1 MKPRVCIL
9 GAGMTGL
16 AAAYAS
22 GIEVYEAA
30 DAPGGICSSY
40 YIRAGDTARAHQP
53 PRDGETYRFEI
64 GGGHW
69 IFGGDP
75 LILKFISSLT
85 PTKSYIR
92 KSSVYLDRLVPYPL
106 QNHLRYLAPEQSAR
120 ALREMVDAARTN
132 HRVKT
137 MADWL
142 RAQFGS
148 TLCELF
154 FDPFHDLYTAG
165 LFRSIAPQDGYKSPV
180 DLALAIQG
188 AFDGTPAVGYNAT
201 FVYPF
206 AGLDRLAK
214 ELASRCRI
222 HYGKR
227 AVRVSWEEK
236 TIYFGDGSAAAYD
249 LLLSTLP
256 LNHMAEMAGLV
267 LDELPN
273 PAPAVLVI
281 NIGARRGAGC
291 PQDHWVYI
299 PRSKAGF
306 HRVGFYSNVDTSFLP
321 ASARNNP
328 DRVSIYVEKAYP
340 EDSQPRDIDVKQLC
354 QAVVGELQEWGWIG
368 EVEVID
374 PTWIE
379 VAYTWSWPDS
389 AWRERALGALEE
401 RKIYQVGRFARWVFQ
416 GIADSIG
423 DGLMAGAAFSQR

>member
-1 MKPRVCIL
+1 
-9 GAGMTGL
+9 MTGL

-30 DAPGGICSSY
+30 DSPGGICSSY
-40 YIRAGDTARAHQP
+40 YLRAGDSGRVHRAP
-53 PRDGETYRFEI
+53 ADGEAYRFEI

-75 LILKFISSLT
+75 LVLNFIRSLT
-85 PTKSYIR
+85 PTKSYVR

-120 ALREMVDAARTN
+120 ALREMVDAARTT
-132 HRVKT
+132 HRAKT

-142 RAQFGS
+142 RAQFGP
-148 TLCELF
+148 TLCDLF

-180 DLALAIQG
+180 DLSLAIQG

-201 FVYPF
+201 FVYPL
-206 AGLDRLAK
+206 AGLDRLAS
-214 ELASRCRI
+214 ELASRCRV

-227 AVRVSWEEK
+227 VVRIDCQQREVH
-236 TIYFGDGSAAAYD
+236 FGDGSVAAYD
-249 LLLSTLP
+249 ALLSTLP
-256 LNHMAEMAGLV
+256 LNRMAEMTGLA
-267 LDELPN
+267 LDGRPN

-281 NIGARRGAGC
+281 NIGALRGAEC

-299 PRSKAGF
+299 PRSKARF

-321 ASARNNP
+321 ASARHNP
-328 DRVSIYVEKAYP
+328 DRVSIYIEKAYP
-340 EDSQPRDIDVKQLC
+340 EGTQLGDVDVKQLS
-354 QAVVGELQEWGWIG
+354 QAVARELQEWGWIG
-368 EVEVID
+368 DVEVID

-389 AWRERALGALEE
+389 TWRDRALAALDECG
-401 RKIYQVGRFARWVFQ
+401 IFQVGRFARWVFQ
-416 GIADSIG
+416 GIADSIR
-423 DGLMAGAAFSQR
+423 DGLMAGAAFSHRRQL